1 MTNNSYVRRGGAC
14 IVGVLLLGL
23 AACKSTATS
32 SNATVV
38 AQTVTVVGLN
48 TEESLLLSDI
58 YSAALQKS
66 GFRVARRDPVADL
79 AAGYAALNSGAADLF
94 VTSTGQLL
102 AYLAANVAAAAST
115 STTASPTTTAIATP
129 VGSTTTQAASIL
141 PTTTQAPSILA
152 TTTTRAATT
161 AGSTAGSTDA
171 TATTLDHSST
181 TTTTLD
187 HGSTTTTISIAGHAS
202 AVSINLQTNQI
213 GEILPSNLQIG
224 AAANAE
230 DKPVIVCSA
239 AFANAGNLSTLTDL
253 ARVADGLQIAATA
266 DFETGNPFGQPG
278 LKAAYGTTFKAFV
291 KVDAGK
297 VAETITSGGADCGAF
312 NSLDVTISP
321 KMVVL
326 DDDKNWIRNE
336 GFIPLMTKA
345 AAGPAVTQVIDQV
358 SQSLTTTKLRALLK
372 QVTVDGVAANLAA
385 SSYLQSAGI
394 GGG

>member
-48 TEESLLLSDI
+48 TDESLLLSDI

-102 AYLAANVAAAAST
+102 AYLAANVATAAST

-171 TATTLDHSST
+171 TA
-181 TTTTLD
+181 TTLD

-266 DFETGNPFGQPG
+266 DFETGKPFGQPG

-372 QVTVDGVAANLAA
+372 QVTVEGVAANLAA

>member
-48 TEESLLLSDI
+48 TDESLLLSDI

-129 VGSTTTQAASIL
+129 VGSTTTQAPSIL
-141 PTTTQAPSILA
+141 STTTQAPSILA

-171 TATTLDHSST
+171 TATTLDHS
-181 TTTTLD
+181 
-187 HGSTTTTISIAGHAS
+187 STTTTISIAGHAS

-253 ARVADGLQIAATA
+253 ARVADGLQIAGTA

-336 GFIPLMTKA
+336 GFIPLTTKA

-372 QVTVDGVAANLAA
+372 QVTVEGVAANLAA

>member
-23 AACKSTATS
+23 AACRSTGTS

-48 TEESLLLSDI
+48 TDESLLLSDI

-171 TATTLDHSST
+171 TATTLDH
-181 TTTTLD
+181 
-187 HGSTTTTISIAGHAS
+187 GSTTTTISIAGHAS

-266 DFETGNPFGQPG
+266 DFETGKPFGQPG

-345 AAGPAVTQVIDQV
+345 AAAPSVTQVVDQV

-372 QVTVDGVAANLAA
+372 QVTVEGVAANLAA

>member
-48 TEESLLLSDI
+48 TDESLLLSDI

-181 TTTTLD
+181 TTT
-187 HGSTTTTISIAGHAS
+187 ISIAGHAS

-253 ARVADGLQIAATA
+253 ARVADGLQIAGTA

-291 KVDAGK
+291 KVDDSQRGLHPTDDEGRRGPGGDAGHRPGQP
-297 VAETITSGGADCGAF
+297 ES
-312 NSLDVTISP
+312 
-321 KMVVL
+321 
-326 DDDKNWIRNE
+326 DDDE
-336 GFIPLMTKA
+336 A
-345 AAGPAVTQVIDQV
+345 ARAAEAGHRRRRG
-358 SQSLTTTKLRALLK
+358 SQPGCEQLPPVRRHRRRMSTARS
-372 QVTVDGVAANLAA
+372 VRFRRR
-385 SSYLQSAGI
+385 
-394 GGG
+394 

>member
-48 TEESLLLSDI
+48 TDESLLLSDI

-102 AYLAANVAAAAST
+102 AYLAANVATAAST

-161 AGSTAGSTDA
+161 AGSTAASTDA
-171 TATTLDHSST
+171 TA
-181 TTTTLD
+181 TTLD

-266 DFETGNPFGQPG
+266 DFETGKPFGQPG

-372 QVTVDGVAANLAA
+372 QVTVEGVAANLAA

>member
-48 TEESLLLSDI
+48 TDESLLLSDI

-181 TTTTLD
+181 TTT
-187 HGSTTTTISIAGHAS
+187 ISIAGHAS

-253 ARVADGLQIAATA
+253 ARVADGLQIAGTA

-336 GFIPLMTKA
+336 GFIPLTTKA

>member
-48 TEESLLLSDI
+48 TDESLLLSDI

-129 VGSTTTQAASIL
+129 VGSTTTQAPSIL
-141 PTTTQAPSILA
+141 STTTQAPSILA

-171 TATTLDHSST
+171 TA
-181 TTTTLD
+181 TTLD

-253 ARVADGLQIAATA
+253 ARVADGLQIAGTA

-336 GFIPLMTKA
+336 GFIPLTTKA

>member
-48 TEESLLLSDI
+48 TDESLLLSDI

-171 TATTLDHSST
+171 TA
-181 TTTTLD
+181 TTLD

>member
-1 MTNNSYVRRGGAC
+1 MTNNSYMRRGGAC

-32 SNATVV
+32 SNVTVV
-38 AQTVTVVGLN
+38 AQTVTIVGLN
-48 TEESLLLSDI
+48 TDESLLLSDI

-129 VGSTTTQAASIL
+129 VGPTTTQPASIL
-141 PTTTQAPSILA
+141 PTTTQAPSIFA

-171 TATTLDHSST
+171 PA
-181 TTTTLD
+181 TTLD

-266 DFETGNPFGQPG
+266 DFETGKPFGQPG

-372 QVTVDGVAANLAA
+372 QVTVEGVAANLAA

>member
-48 TEESLLLSDI
+48 TDESLLLSDI

-129 VGSTTTQAASIL
+129 VGSTTTQAPSIL
-141 PTTTQAPSILA
+141 STTTQAPSILA

-161 AGSTAGSTDA
+161 AGSTAVSTDA
-171 TATTLDHSST
+171 TATTLN
-181 TTTTLD
+181 

-253 ARVADGLQIAATA
+253 ARVADGLQIAGTA

-336 GFIPLMTKA
+336 GFIPLTTKA

>member
-48 TEESLLLSDI
+48 TDESLLLSDI

-129 VGSTTTQAASIL
+129 VGSTTTQAPSIL
-141 PTTTQAPSILA
+141 STTTQAPSILA

-171 TATTLDHSST
+171 TATTLDHS
-181 TTTTLD
+181 
-187 HGSTTTTISIAGHAS
+187 STTTTISIAGHAS

-253 ARVADGLQIAATA
+253 ARVADGLQIAGTA

-336 GFIPLMTKA
+336 GFIPLTTKA

>member
-48 TEESLLLSDI
+48 TDESLLLSDI

-171 TATTLDHSST
+171 TATTLDH
-181 TTTTLD
+181 
-187 HGSTTTTISIAGHAS
+187 GSTTTTISIAGHAS

-253 ARVADGLQIAATA
+253 ARVADGLQIAGTA

-336 GFIPLMTKA
+336 GFIPLTTKA

>member
-48 TEESLLLSDI
+48 TDESLLLSDI

-129 VGSTTTQAASIL
+129 VGSTTTQAPSIL
-141 PTTTQAPSILA
+141 STTTQAPSILA

-171 TATTLDHSST
+171 TATTLDHS
-181 TTTTLD
+181 
-187 HGSTTTTISIAGHAS
+187 STTTTISIAGHAS

-253 ARVADGLQIAATA
+253 ARVADGLQIAGTA

-336 GFIPLMTKA
+336 GFIPLTTKA
-345 AAGPAVTQVIDQV
+345 AAGPAVTQIVDQV